1 MSATGEHGFTLLE
14 MLVVLTIAG
23 LIGGIGFPRVQAVV
37 TAQEWRT
44 SVVSVSA
51 LLRLARAQA
60 IRQGGVATVS
70 VAANGREMRID
81 KGPAISLPASVT
93 AVMPQPIGFHSDGSA
108 RGSTVV
114 VTGNGR
120 QTRILVAPATG
131 LLTTRTP

>member
-23 LIGGIGFPRVQAVV
+23 LIGGIGFPRLQAVV

-60 IRQGGVATVS
+60 IRRGNVATVS
-70 VAANGREMRID
+70 VAAGGREMRID
-81 KGPAISLPASVT
+81 NGPAISLPASVT
-93 AVMPQPIGFHSDGSA
+93 AVMPQPIGFHGDGSA
-108 RGSTVV
+108 HGGSVLV
-114 VTGNGR
+114 AGSGR
-120 QTRILVAPATG
+120 QARIMVAPATG